1 MHWTHHHRYR
11 RHAWAA
17 GAGIGRVGGL
27 AVALG
32 IGAATAVGYAAC
44 AYADTAS
51 SAANADTSTSPSVD
65 AGPQRASRAAAG
77 PARGSSPAQ
86 ADLPIVVTAPPAAT
100 SRPSRA
106 DIGDPP
112 EKFDELGAAEANR
125 GLPDAAAV
133 PSPAVAPVSE
143 PQPSIADEVPPAP
156 HALSLNEIG
165 ASAAVAV
172 PAATA
177 LSAVVQPAPPLSAV
191 AVLPVPPPVAVVS
204 PPIAATSLQKSFST
218 VLSALSNA
226 LSGTTPTAPADAAIA
241 MAMEAT
247 RRERATGLRLLR
259 SGSAAPVAA
268 ATTTSNKTATI
279 EAERMTVA
287 PATAGSVIYDR
298 SASGGYALK
307 LTAGGTATR
316 AVTLPASTA
325 LTIRARTSSG
335 ASPNLTLTVDGVPVT
350 TVVVRSTSWTNYTIT
365 GVIPAGSHV
374 LALSSSTATSTGP
387 LFIDRITTATGSIG
401 DDFTGRAGSAPDK
414 GIWTPK
420 VGSGWDPGIETY
432 SPSNAFL
439 DGQGRLVLQATR
451 SSTGA
456 YTSGW
461 VESKNN
467 MSFGYGTITA
477 RMKVPK
483 GQGIWPAFWLK
494 GADEDTTAWPM
505 SGEIDV
511 VELPGTTTT
520 LYSTLHGPIAGTT
533 STQQAQIISNLPDLS
548 TDYHNYW
555 VRHLPD
561 EITFGV
567 DDLTL
572 GTMTPESLPPGATWV
587 YNRPMQVILNVA
599 VGGPWA
605 GPPDSSTPATSPML
619 VDYVRWDP
627 PA

>member
-1 MHWTHHHRYR
+1 MR
-11 RHAWAA
+11 
-17 GAGIGRVGGL
+17 GL

-44 AYADTAS
+44 ASADTAS
-51 SAANADTSTSPSVD
+51 SAADADTSTSQSVD
-65 AGPQRASRAAAG
+65 AGPQRPSRAAAG

-86 ADLPIVVTAPPAAT
+86 ADPPIFTAPPAAT

-112 EKFDELGAAEANR
+112 DIFDELGAPEANR

-133 PSPAVAPVSE
+133 PSPAVAPTSA
-143 PQPSIADEVPPAP
+143 PQPSIAELPIAP
-156 HALSLNEIG
+156 YTLSLNAIG

-191 AVLPVPPPVAVVS
+191 AIPVPPPVAVVS
-204 PPIAATSLQKSFST
+204 PPIAADSLQKSFST
-218 VLSALSNA
+218 VLSALSDA
-226 LSGTTPTAPADAAIA
+226 LSGTAPTAPADAAIA
-241 MAMEAT
+241 VAMEAT

-316 AVTLPASTA
+316 TVTLPASTA

-374 LALSSSTATSTGP
+374 VALSSSTATSTGP